1 MSFNSILQY
10 KYFKSAVQFY
20 RRVSDNGRDLGKKTT
35 DSFML
40 MLWGLDRVD
49 FLTTLEDCVYNM
61 YVGARAVNTEIPG
74 GVEVNLSECAAEDK
88 DFGY

>member
-1 MSFNSILQY
+1 
-10 KYFKSAVQFY
+10 
-20 RRVSDNGRDLGKKTT
+20 
-35 DSFML
+35 ML
-40 MLWGLDRVD
+40 MVWGLDRVD